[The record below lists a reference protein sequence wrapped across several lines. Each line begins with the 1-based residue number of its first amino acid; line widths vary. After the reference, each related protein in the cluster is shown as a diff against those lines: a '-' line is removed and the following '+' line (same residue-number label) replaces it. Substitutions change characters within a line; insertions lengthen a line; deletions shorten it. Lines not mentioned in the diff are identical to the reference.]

1 MLDGKTFRQML
12 DKFLI
17 SPAGQNARVQ
27 IQLPNGQHMDIKEIS
42 LLENRLLS
50 YIGKISYG
58 LYLYQGIFLKTGP
71 SGILAIQQF
80 PLNIFLTF
88 IVAIISYEFIEKP
101 ILRYK
106 KRFR

>member
-42 LLENRLLS
+42 LLENRLLGAGETNRLVLVAQAQS
-50 YIGKISYG
+50 TPMGKIIGK
-58 LYLYQGIFLKTGP
+58 L
-71 SGILAIQQF
+71 
-80 PLNIFLTF
+80 
-88 IVAIISYEFIEKP
+88 
-101 ILRYK
+101 
-106 KRFR
+106 